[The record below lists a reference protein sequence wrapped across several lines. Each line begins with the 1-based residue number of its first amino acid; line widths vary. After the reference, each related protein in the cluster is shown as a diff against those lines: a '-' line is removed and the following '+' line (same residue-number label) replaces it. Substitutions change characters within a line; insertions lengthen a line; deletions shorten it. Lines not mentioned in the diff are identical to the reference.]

1 MAIEIR
7 ISGSGGQ
14 GILLAGLVLAEA
26 AGMYEHRNVIQAEDF
41 GGAMRGG
48 AVRSDVLI
56 SEKGEEIDYP
66 VVIAPD
72 ILIVMTQAA
81 AQRWTPTV
89 KDNGII
95 LYDSTNVTE
104 MPPSAVTRVYGIAIT
119 GITKAN
125 LGTDLGANIVALGIL
140 QRVSQIVSEDALRWA
155 LAERVPK
162 GTQRFNKKALELGF
176 DIAKDLQIP
185 TGGASGIL

>member
-1 MAIEIR
+1 MAREIR

-26 AGMYEHRNVIQAEDF
+26 AGVYEHKQVIQTEDF

-56 SEKGEEIDYP
+56 DEQGEEIDFP

-72 ILIVMTQAA
+72 ILMAMTQAA
-81 AQRWTPTV
+81 AERWMPTV
-89 KDNGII
+89 KDSGII
-95 LYDSTNVTE
+95 LYDSTNITKV
-104 MPPSAVTRVYGIAIT
+104 PPSKVARVYGIAIT
-119 GITKAN
+119 DITKAN
-125 LGTDLGANIVALGIL
+125 LGTDLGANMVALGIL

-185 TGGASGIL
+185 TGRARGTL